1 MKKKTWKRVIALCTV
16 FVMLL
21 TAAPVYAKKQEG
33 YSAEFFK
40 KLTVAFRAPYEKN
53 DLMAVGSITGMGQD
67 KVKVKSSNPSVA
79 RVVRDNK
86 TGNYASFSAKP
97 VKPGKATFY
106 ITPEGKKTYVIKIT
120 VIKYQNPVEY
130 VKVGDTVIKGSD
142 LDRTGNV
149 NLSYDKFAGKNIK
162 FVMKA
167 INKDGWNIKKSDVI
181 ARSGSGQKPYMKE
194 LGKNGTFKLSGKK
207 GTFQITMYLKN
218 PQQIQ
223 FLYFTITFK

>member
-1 MKKKTWKRVIALCTV
+1 M
-16 FVMLL
+16 
-21 TAAPVYAKKQEG
+21 
-33 YSAEFFK
+33 
-40 KLTVAFRAPYEKN
+40 
-53 DLMAVGSITGMGQD
+53 
-67 KVKVKSSNPSVA
+67 
-79 RVVRDNK
+79 
-86 TGNYASFSAKP
+86 
-97 VKPGKATFY
+97 
-106 ITPEGKKTYVIKIT
+106 
-120 VIKYQNPVEY
+120 EY

-194 LGKNGTFKLSGKK
+194 LGKNGTFRLSGKK

-223 FLYFTITFK
+223 YLYFTITFK